1 MTQPVGPVL
10 IFLGVA
16 YLAVLLL
23 GLATGAAPALGG
35 NIRRLDSPPG
45 FWIMTTTHAFG
56 FLATLALAL
65 VVRA

>member
-1 MTQPVGPVL
+1 MIEPITPVL
-10 IFLGVA
+10 IFLGAA

-23 GLATGAAPALGG
+23 GLVTGAVPALGG
-35 NIRRLDSPPG
+35 SIRRLDSPPG

-65 VVRA
+65 VVRE